1 VLQGSP
7 DFYRAFFCGREISL
21 GGNMTKGW
29 TFAFLV
35 LTLATACS
43 AQEGLTVHRNGKQ
56 KMPTAEAEKVYLSA
70 CSAVQREFGANRS
83 VRPRVTLVL
92 GADKNIALPDQ
103 REIRLT
109 KWDRFLFAQGIVLF
123 AFDELMTANQRMT
136 LAKRAV
142 SWADATVE
150 IERESK

>member
-1 VLQGSP
+1 MMTNRLRFLIVVL
-7 DFYRAFFCGREISL
+7 IS
-21 GGNMTKGW
+21 
-29 TFAFLV
+29 
-35 LTLATACS
+35 ATACL
-43 AQEGLTVHRNGKQ
+43 AQDGLTVQSKGKQ
-56 KMPTAEAEKVYLSA
+56 KWPAAEAQKIYVSA
-70 CSAVQREFGANRS
+70 CSAVQREFGANRT

-150 IERESK
+150 IEREAK